1 MRAPDVSEEKKQ
13 ELGEQK
19 AELSYP
25 ELLQKIYQLTK
36 KLDRA
41 YRNKYPHRDDEEE

>member
-36 KLDRA
+36 KLERA
-41 YRNKYPHRDDEEE
+41 YKNKYHRGDEDE